1 MSKTWLNGFKKRTT
15 LGANQ
20 AAPTAAITCCHG
32 HLMPDQG
39 SKRTPLPP
47 HVFDML
53 VEYWARDQAATQLA
67 PPPSRKGKGAAAAAA
82 AAAEEEQAGSGK
94 RGTVQSAD
102 GGRLLSKGR
111 FRSNLLRHG
120 MQHRQVFFPCM
131 LCVATVA
138 EADQPWVHL
147 YSVQSVTHLSPP
159 AAPTS

>member
-1 MSKTWLNGFKKRTT
+1 VSKTWLNGFKKRTT

-82 AAAEEEQAGSGK
+82 AAAAAEEEQAGSGK
-94 RGTVQSAD
+94 RGTV
-102 GGRLLSKGR
+102 
-111 FRSNLLRHG
+111 
-120 MQHRQVFFPCM
+120 
-131 LCVATVA
+131 
-138 EADQPWVHL
+138 
-147 YSVQSVTHLSPP
+147 
-159 AAPTS
+159 